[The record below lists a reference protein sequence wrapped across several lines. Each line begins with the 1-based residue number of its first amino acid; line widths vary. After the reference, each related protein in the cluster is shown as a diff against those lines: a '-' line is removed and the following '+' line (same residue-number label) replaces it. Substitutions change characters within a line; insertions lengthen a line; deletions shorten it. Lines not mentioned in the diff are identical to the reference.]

1 MSMRTQSTFF
11 SMVSFWDSS
20 LIREDWTLIG
30 ILLIQISI
38 DLCCLVS
45 STGISRILYL
55 YLKIIFCKMQVIC
68 PNLNFL

>member
-1 MSMRTQSTFF
+1 MSIKTQSVFF

-20 LIREDWTLIG
+20 LIREDWTLID
-30 ILLIQISI
+30 ISLIQISI

-45 STGISRILYL
+45 SAGISRIPYL